1 MDIFNIQAL
10 IREGK
15 LVGASDID
23 PTNAYLQLGVYQEGN
38 RKNNSANPAYPP
50 YAIRL
55 SDVASIGGG
64 ATNPIVRYVYLIPDA
79 SDATRMGGAA
89 ANVYTTFQTAY
100 TEADI
105 LQTTLGGTNIVYL
118 IVFGDNSTSDLIL
131 TTDMNP
137 FVRIVGENAR
147 LSQVGSIMLDNPA
160 GNSFNAGTVLD
171 PIYISNITVGNITS
185 QATGATGN
193 CGDISLNISNV
204 IIGDVINYPSD
215 SLNTNGN
222 SGFINIIS
230 NVGASTVGRVCN
242 TLENST
248 LTGITGFLN
257 ISSEGG
263 SITVDSIFRLNGGV
277 GSGSGDMTLN
287 NIKVAGLVQRFDGA
301 IPLNTNTIKD
311 SILGSLSITG
321 NGSTLTIANLT
332 VYGGG
337 VELIDIY
344 YCRVDNLKIFDGELN
359 ITSAIGG
366 FTDITNSFLKN
377 ISYPYAL
384 FVDAL
389 GMQIFVIN
397 TTITNSDPVNGSG
410 AGVVFLND
418 FVFVFFQGCNSY
430 DYFGASAYVVDGDPV
445 LINAGFF
452 NQGSNYLHPAGLTIN
467 NFNIANDFPS
477 F

>member
-1 MDIFNIQAL
+1 MDIYNIQAL
-10 IREGK
+10 IKEGK
-15 LVGASDID
+15 IVTPSDID

-55 SDVASIGGG
+55 SDIASTGGG

-100 TEADI
+100 NEADI

-137 FVRIVGENAR
+137 FVRIIGENAK

-193 CGDISLNISNV
+193 CGNISLNISNT
-204 IIGDVINYPSD
+204 IIGDVINYPTDPS
-215 SLNTNGN
+215 NTNGN
-222 SGFINIIS
+222 SGFINIVS

-263 SITVDSIFRLNGGV
+263 YITVDSIFRTNGGV
-277 GSGSGDMTLN
+277 GSVSGNMTLN
-287 NIKVAGLVQRFDGA
+287 NIKVVGLVQRFDGGL
-301 IPLNTNTIKD
+301 IDNTIKD

-321 NGSTLTIANLT
+321 DGGTLTIANLT

-337 VELIDIY
+337 VELIDVY
-344 YCRVDNLKIFDGELN
+344 GCRVDNLKIFDGELN

-366 FTDITNSFLKN
+366 FMDITNSFLKSL
-377 ISYPYAL
+377 SYPNAF
-384 FVDAL
+384 FVDAPA
-389 GMQIFVIN
+389 MQIIVSN
-397 TTITNSDPVNGSG
+397 TTITNSDPIVGSG
-410 AGVVFLND
+410 AGVVFLSD
-418 FVFVFFQGCNSY
+418 IFIVLFQGCNSY
-430 DYFGASAYVVDGDPV
+430 DYYGASTYVVDGNPAS
-445 LINAGFF
+445 INLGFF
-452 NQGSNYLHPAGLTIN
+452 NQGSNYFNSGGPTIN
-467 NFNIANDFPS
+467 NFNPINDFSPL
-477 F
+477 

>member
-1 MDIFNIQAL
+1 MDIYNIQAL
-10 IREGK
+10 IKEGK
-15 LVGASDID
+15 IVTPSDID

-55 SDVASIGGG
+55 SDIASTGGG

-100 TEADI
+100 NEADI
-105 LQTTLGGTNIVYL
+105 LQTTLGSTNIVYL

-137 FVRIVGENAR
+137 FVRIIGENAK

-193 CGDISLNISNV
+193 CGNISLNISNT
-204 IIGDVINYPSD
+204 IIGDVINYPSN

-222 SGFINIIS
+222 SGFINIVS
-230 NVGASTVGRVCN
+230 NVGANTVGRVCN

-263 SITVDSIFRLNGGV
+263 YITADSIFRINGGV
-277 GSGSGDMTLN
+277 GSVSGDMTLN
-287 NIKVAGLVQRFDGA
+287 NIKVTNLVQRFDGGGGV
-301 IPLNTNTIKD
+301 NNTIKD
-311 SILGSLSITG
+311 SILGSLNITG
-321 NGSTLTIANLT
+321 DVSTLTIANLT

-337 VELIDIY
+337 VELIDVY

-359 ITSAIGG
+359 ITSAPGG
-366 FTDITNSFLKN
+366 FIDITNSFLKN
-377 ISYPYAL
+377 ISYPNAF
-384 FVDAL
+384 FVDAPS
-389 GMQIFVIN
+389 MQIFVSN
-397 TTITNSDPVNGSG
+397 TTITNSDPIIGSG

-418 FVFVFFQGCNSY
+418 FGNVIFQGCNSY
-430 DYFGASAYVVDGDPV
+430 DYFGGSAYVVDGDPV
-445 LINAGFF
+445 LINTSFL
-452 NQGSNYLHPAGLTIN
+452 NQGSNYLHPGGLTIN
-467 NFNIANDFPS
+467 NFNIANDLPS